1 MESVRRPRDPNGR
14 PKTFAFIVY
23 QHECSIP
30 YALEI
35 FRGTKLFNRIIN
47 INSRSTL
54 RHIPVLDTHITE
66 FTEPKERP
74 GYEEDQEIESRR
86 YQEREGDR
94 RERNRNEDVYV
105 QEVEPRIYHPNTED
119 NRRERNR
126 NDNHRRVSNISNR
139 HSQRE
144 SDVKEPTSWAE
155 LNALRGTNL
164 AHSNLRSDLQG
175 NREQQRES
183 SNGSQMIFDFNTLLQ
198 MGQQMLLP
206 SGCMGMGGFPFPNM
220 IPAMGGL
227 GPSFRGDNMYPSQ
240 PGMMG
245 GSERYSPERDR
256 GRRDNYDRRESRRDH
271 PYRDEERHGHRDDHR
286 RHDRGYTSSRSSHDR
301 ERRDRRSR

>member
-23 QHECSIP
+23 KQECSVP

-54 RHIPVLDTHITE
+54 RHIPVLDTQITE
-66 FTEPKERP
+66 FTEPREQD

-94 RERNRNEDVYV
+94 RERNRNEEVYV
-105 QEVEPRIYHPNTED
+105 QESQSRMYHNTED

-126 NDNHRRVSNISNR
+126 SDNHRRGSNNQNR
-139 HSQRE
+139 HSHRE
-144 SDVKEPTSWAE
+144 SNVKEPTSWAE
-155 LNALRGTNL
+155 LNALRGKNL
-164 AHSNLRSDLQG
+164 APSNLRSDLQG
-175 NREQQRES
+175 NLDQRRES
-183 SNGSQMIFDFNTLLQ
+183 SNGSQMIPDFNTLLQ

-220 IPAMGGL
+220 MPAMGVL
-227 GPSFRGDNMYPSQ
+227 GPGFRGDNMYPSV
-240 PGMMG
+240 P

-256 GRRDNYDRRESRRDH
+256 GRRDNQDRREGRRDH
-271 PYRDEERHGHRDDHR
+271 PYRDEERHDHR